1 MTTTREDTRT
11 NKATQT
17 HTAVTG
23 APGGGYLAYC
33 RLCGWAYTCSGYSHT
48 TACEDAAGHARIL
61 GH

>member
-33 RLCGWAYTCSGYSHT
+33 KLCDWSY
-48 TACEDAAGHARIL
+48 TACEYSYTEAHEDIKGHAAHT